1 VTPFILYI
9 ITFVTFLG
17 IDFFGLSY
25 VIKPIFDKEVGH
37 LMTDKPR
44 LGPAFL
50 FYAFF
55 IAGVIYFASW
65 PAIQNDRSLMW
76 VFLTAAFLGAMS
88 YGTYEFTN
96 LATLKDWSWTL
107 VITDLTW
114 GTLLTGTSAA
124 LGVAALRTFT

>member
-1 VTPFILYI
+1 MTPLILYLITLI
-9 ITFVTFLG
+9 IFLG
-17 IDFFGLSY
+17 IDFLGLSY
-25 VIKPIFDKEVGH
+25 LIKPIFDRDVGH
-37 LMTDKPR
+37 LLTDKPR

-65 PAIQNDRSLMW
+65 PAIQHDHSLTW

-96 LATLKDWSWTL
+96 LAVLKDWTWSL

-114 GTLLTGTSAA
+114 GTLLTGSSAA
-124 LGVAALRTFT
+124 LGVATIRAFT